1 MKKNMMMR
9 IASVL
14 LVAVLLSTCAISGT
28 FAKYTTTV
36 RGSDSVTVA
45 KWDVEV
51 VDKGQT
57 TFAFG
62 LFDTILDSDAATAE
76 NDVVAT
82 KIAPG
87 TSGKFTITLNAKNEV
102 TTDYEVAFTLTND
115 KNVPIEF
122 NVNGQG
128 WERTLD
134 SVSDTI
140 ALANAA
146 SFSEDIIVEWRW
158 AIGDKTGSDNVYGDG
173 ATSVTVAVMVTF
185 EQVD

>member
-1 MKKNMMMR
+1 MKKNKMMR

-28 FAKYTTTV
+28 FAKYATEATGTATA
-36 RGSDSVTVA
+36 SVA
-45 KWDVEV
+45 KWAVEV

-62 LFDTILDSDAATAE
+62 LFDTILDSDAGAE

-102 TTDYEVAFTLTND
+102 TTDYTVDFTLTNA

-128 WERTLD
+128 WKSTLD

-140 ALANAA
+140 ALADAA
-146 SFSEDIIVEWRW
+146 NFSEDIIVEWRW
-158 AIGDKTGSDNVYGDG
+158 AIGDNSGSDNIYGDG
-173 ATSVTVAVMVTF
+173 LTSVTVAVEVTF